1 MFKVDKKVCI
11 GCGSC
16 SGVCPVDAISFDENG
31 KSQIDQKK
39 CIHCGSCES
48 VCPTNAISNQDK

>member
-31 KSQIDQKK
+31 KSQIDQKNVYIVVLVK
-39 CIHCGSCES
+39 
-48 VCPTNAISNQDK
+48 AFAQRML